1 MEREQMENAERGWRR
16 RLAVDPDRPDPGVL
30 EAASRALDR
39 GEVIL
44 YPTDTVYGFGCHG
57 FCEPALERILQLK
70 RRAADKGLL
79 LLIPDL
85 KSAGKLSQRLPR
97 QFHRLAARLWPGPVT
112 FLVPAAPSLPAA
124 ITGNQGKVGLRYPSL
139 PFLRLWLERFAAP
152 IVSTSANLA
161 GQPAPES
168 RSRMEDLFGRKVDLF
183 LDAGPLPGS
192 VPSTVLDLCGKPPRI
207 VRKGAMDEEILRLL
221 AGELDSA

>member
-1 MEREQMENAERGWRR
+1 MNPVRKGWRR
-16 RLAVDPDRPDPGVL
+16 RLIVDLDRPDPNVL
-30 EAASRALDR
+30 EAASRAIDR
-39 GEVIL
+39 REVLL

-57 FCEPALERILQLK
+57 FCEPAIERILRLK

-85 KSAGKLSQRLPR
+85 KSAEQLSRRLPR
-97 QFHRLAARLWPGPVT
+97 PFYRLAARLWPGPVT
-112 FLVPAAPSLPAA
+112 FLVPAAPSLPAT
-124 ITGNQGKVGLRYPSL
+124 ITGNRGKVGLRCPSL
-139 PFLRLWLERFAAP
+139 PFLRLWLERLDAP

-168 RSRMEDLFGRKVDLF
+168 GSRMEDLFGRKVDLF

-192 VPSTVLDLCGKPPRI
+192 VPSTVLDLSGKSPRI
-207 VRKGAMDEEILRLL
+207 VRNGAMDEKILRLL
-221 AGELDSA
+221 AGGLDSA

>member
-1 MEREQMENAERGWRR
+1 MVVELD
-16 RLAVDPDRPDPGVL
+16 RLDPEVL
-30 EAASRALDR
+30 EAASRAFDR
-39 GEVIL
+39 GEVLL

-57 FCEPALERILQLK
+57 FCEAAIERILQLK
-70 RRAADKGLL
+70 RRAADKGLV

-85 KSAGKLSQRLPR
+85 KSAEKLSRRLPR

-112 FLVPAAPSLPAA
+112 FLVPAAPSLPAT

-139 PFLRLWLERFAAP
+139 PFLRLWLERLGAP

-168 RSRMEDLFGRKVDLF
+168 GSRMEDLFGQRVDLF

-192 VPSTVLDLCGKPPRI
+192 VPSTVLDLCGKTPRI
-207 VRKGAMDEEILRLL
+207 VRKGALDEEILRLL